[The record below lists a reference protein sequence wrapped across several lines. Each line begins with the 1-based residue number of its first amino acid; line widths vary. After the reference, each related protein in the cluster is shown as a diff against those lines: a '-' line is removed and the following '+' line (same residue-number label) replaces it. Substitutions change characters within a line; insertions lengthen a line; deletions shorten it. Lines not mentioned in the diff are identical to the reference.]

1 MRNPIQAI
9 VEFNV
14 KADLLSAG
22 FEDKK
27 ESAYLIEEALEPYDV
42 SYLGKLLCLDL
53 DKGNSHKHVARGI
66 IANVLPSKEPMTKI
80 ETIDKYIDA
89 IVFAVGALAKQG
101 LSHQDITQ
109 LINIVN
115 ECNMKKLL
123 AGKDSEGKQMKPA
136 DWVGPEEKIYNH
148 LLKRDLL

>member
-27 ESAYLIEEALEPYDV
+27 EAAYLIEEALEHDV
-42 SYLGKLLCLDL
+42 SYLGNLLCLDL
-53 DKGNSHKHVARGI
+53 DKVNSHKYVARAI
-66 IANVLPSKEPMTKI
+66 IANVLPPEEPMTKV